1 MLVIAIAKG
10 RFLEPSLDLL
20 ARAGIRFG
28 EEVAESRRLI
38 FDSTDGK
45 CRVIL
50 VKPMDAPTYVEYGAA
65 DAGIAGRDVL
75 LESGADVLQPL
86 DLGFGHCRIAVAA
99 PDQIALDEE
108 PAQTVVRVATKYPHI
123 ALEHFNAQGIA
134 VEIIPLSGSI
144 ELAPLVSLADRIVDL
159 VESGRTLADNGL
171 RIVEVIAE
179 SSARLVVNR
188 ASYQTKRQEILQ
200 MVETLEALV

>member
-1 MLVIAIAKG
+1 MSNMAQQMPVL
-10 RFLEPSLDLL
+10 P
-20 ARAGIRFG
+20 AGMCCW
-28 EEVAESRRLI
+28 SR
-38 FDSTDGK
+38 G
-45 CRVIL
+45 
-50 VKPMDAPTYVEYGAA
+50 PTYCSLLIW
-65 DAGIAGRDVL
+65 DSGIAGLRWRPPIKL
-75 LESGADVLQPL
+75 
-86 DLGFGHCRIAVAA
+86 HWTRK
-99 PDQIALDEE
+99 